1 MLQSIITGSVVQI
14 TLKAI
19 SQYRWYRLTHGKH
32 IYTPLD
38 IYKEK
43 SYNLYFRALLSM
55 VSCKEKS
62 FRKTK
67 HYYDYY
73 FHCRNAKSRDP
84 LIESI
89 QIAFH

>member
-1 MLQSIITGSVVQI
+1 
-14 TLKAI
+14 
-19 SQYRWYRLTHGKH
+19 
-32 IYTPLD
+32 
-38 IYKEK
+38 
-43 SYNLYFRALLSM
+43 M

-89 QIAFH
+89 QIAFHWMNKDKAVTAFLFGKSPLYCSGECSHFERLDPEDRIKQ